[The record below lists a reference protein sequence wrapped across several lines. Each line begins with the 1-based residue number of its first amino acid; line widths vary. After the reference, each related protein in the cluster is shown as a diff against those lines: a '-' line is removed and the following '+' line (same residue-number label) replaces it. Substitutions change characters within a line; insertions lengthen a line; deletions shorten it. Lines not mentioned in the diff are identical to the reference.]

1 MLVWLPYY
9 TRPPRRN
16 TCARDGGPTT
26 ISFQITLIAI
36 VEFFEVSLLRVFF
49 LHFCHLSHA
58 GVVHHEEVHLKVVRA
73 SSLDLK
79 SKLS

>member
-49 LHFCHLSHA
+49 LHFCATSVMQA
-58 GVVHHEEVHLKVVRA
+58 WFTMK
-73 SSLDLK
+73 K
-79 SKLS
+79 FTSKLSVQVLLI